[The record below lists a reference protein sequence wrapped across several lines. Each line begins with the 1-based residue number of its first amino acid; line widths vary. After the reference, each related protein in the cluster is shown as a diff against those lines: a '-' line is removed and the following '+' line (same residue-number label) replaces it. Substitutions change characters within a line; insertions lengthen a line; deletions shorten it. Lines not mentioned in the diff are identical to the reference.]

1 MSAETHL
8 APTDRR
14 KAQPAE
20 VRLTDETVEY
30 LEKRIAA
37 AVGEGIKT
45 AITEDTAAAFWSAGL
60 TALQKQATEHAGR
73 FVIGGLWGLVRKAS
87 LFLML
92 GGIVYALGGWSALAA
107 LFKAIFGR

>member
-45 AITEDTAAAFWSAGL
+45 AMTEETVAAFWAAGL
-60 TALQKQATEHAGR
+60 HALQKQASEHAGR
-73 FVIGGLWGLVRKAS
+73 FVLGGMWGLMRKAS
-87 LFLML
+87 LFMML
-92 GGIVYALGGWSALAA
+92 GGLVYALGGWSALAA